1 MVKPP
6 EQPENQRN
14 PRKAF
19 SFELSVLES
28 GKEAWNSMIKSQL
41 AEEKPTL
48 PQSPCAIL
56 SALQFKRVS
65 TLLTAIS
72 SLKTPFQE
80 DRNWLHTGLRWK
92 LLSFLSSFHHRWCIR
107 QLLPERR
114 SSTVSPPS
122 PLPHPSHYSLIARPD
137 QLCSQTRFTLP
148 LPVVF
153 PQKGQRLPPNP
164 SPPPLHHPQRAASC
178 PLSIT
183 LATMCPSLDHWP
195 CQGINN
201 QQARVHIA
209 VGCISNLVHRN
220 QDMMKPCWDLFTH
233 FCVNL

>member
-1 MVKPP
+1 MIYSMVKPP

-80 DRNWLHTGLRWK
+80 DRN
-92 LLSFLSSFHHRWCIR
+92 
-107 QLLPERR
+107 
-114 SSTVSPPS
+114 
-122 PLPHPSHYSLIARPD
+122 
-137 QLCSQTRFTLP
+137 
-148 LPVVF
+148 
-153 PQKGQRLPPNP
+153 
-164 SPPPLHHPQRAASC
+164 
-178 PLSIT
+178 
-183 LATMCPSLDHWP
+183 
-195 CQGINN
+195 
-201 QQARVHIA
+201 
-209 VGCISNLVHRN
+209 
-220 QDMMKPCWDLFTH
+220 
-233 FCVNL
+233 